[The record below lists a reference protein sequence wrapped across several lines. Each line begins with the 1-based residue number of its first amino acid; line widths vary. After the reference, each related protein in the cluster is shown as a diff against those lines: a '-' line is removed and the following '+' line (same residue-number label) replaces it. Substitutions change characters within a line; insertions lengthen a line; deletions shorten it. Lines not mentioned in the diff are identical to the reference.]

1 MPVSERSGIDD
12 PANDPPINPQRT
24 LVGSSGLIG
33 DGEGRYLL
41 VHRRADRRYW
51 PDLWDLPG
59 GTVADDEDVDDALVR
74 ELREELGVEVESFQ
88 FLDTA
93 LIKEPAS
100 GRRAAINVYAVAQLT
115 GEPANLAT
123 DEHDEIGWFT
133 PDEFAAKG
141 VLSAVNSIVR
151 QALDL
156 PIDHAAPGV
165 EHVDM
170 ESTWDDIAEH
180 YQAQAGIPT
189 DKIHYGAGTPTE
201 NELQLL
207 GDPAGKDLI
216 DVGCG
221 GAQNT
226 IAFKR
231 AGAARAL
238 GVDQSAEQLAFSQR
252 LADQEGIEIELLKAR
267 VEDLVPLPDD
277 SFDLAFSAYC
287 FQFVQDIQ
295 ATFRAVHRVLRPGG
309 RFAFCVGH
317 PAYAMFG
324 EEGYDLSKPYF
335 QRDAEFIWPF
345 DDGHVSR
352 MTVVHHTGED
362 LFDALRLAGFQVE
375 RLLEPEF
382 TEREVGNWK
391 RDVERAK
398 SIPRTIIFAARKP
411 EAT

>member
-1 MPVSERSGIDD
+1 MSTGNDD
-12 PANDPPINPQRT
+12 PRRT
-24 LVGSSGLIG
+24 LVSSVGLIA
-33 DGEGRYLL
+33 DVDGRYLL
-41 VHRRADRRYW
+41 VHRRADRPTW
-51 PDLWDLPG
+51 PDGWALPG
-59 GTVADDEDVDDALVR
+59 GSVHDDEDVDDALVR
-74 ELREELGVEVESFQ
+74 ELREEIGIEIESFQ

-93 LIKEPAS
+93 LVREPVS
-100 GRRAAINVYAVAQLT
+100 GRRAAVNVYAVSQAS
-115 GEPANLAT
+115 GEPVNLAS

-133 PDEFAAKG
+133 PDEFAANG
-141 VLSAVNSIVR
+141 VLPSIVAIVR
-151 QALDL
+151 RALDL
-156 PIDHAAPGV
+156 PLDHAVPSI
-165 EHVDM
+165 EHVEM
-170 ESTWDDIAEH
+170 ETTWDAIAEH

-207 GDPAGKDLI
+207 GDPTGKDLI

-238 GVDQSAEQLAFSQR
+238 GVDQSAEQLAYSQR
-252 LADQEGIEIELLKAR
+252 LADDEGIEIELLKAQ
-267 VEDLVPLPDD
+267 VEDLAPVPDA
-277 SFDLAFSAYC
+277 SFDIAFSAYC
-287 FQFVQDIQ
+287 FQFVQDIRS
-295 ATFRAVHRVLRPGG
+295 TFRAVYRVLRPGG
-309 RFAFCVGH
+309 RFAFCLGH

-324 EEGYDLSKPYF
+324 EEGYDMSKPYF

-352 MTVVHHTGED
+352 MTVVHHTTED

-391 RDVERAK
+391 RDVDRAK
-398 SIPRTIIFAARKP
+398 SIPRTIIFAAHKP
-411 EAT
+411 EQPGS

>member
-1 MPVSERSGIDD
+1 MLPLGAYPLDLSR
-12 PANDPPINPQRT
+12 RT
-24 LVGSSGLIG
+24 LVSSCGLIS

-41 VHRRADRRYW
+41 VHRRADGQTW
-51 PDLWDLPG
+51 PDIWDLPG
-59 GTVADDEDVDDALVR
+59 GTAEEDEDVDETLVR
-74 ELREELGVEVESFQ
+74 EMREELGIEVESFQ

-93 LIKEPAS
+93 LIEEPVS
-100 GRRAAINVYAVAQLT
+100 GRRAAVNVYSVAKST
-115 GEPANLAT
+115 GQPANLAP

-133 PDEFAAKG
+133 LDQFATQG
-141 VLSAVNSIVR
+141 VLPAVNAIVR

-156 PIDHAAPGV
+156 PTDYAVPSV

-170 ESTWDDIAEH
+170 EAKWDAIAEH
-180 YQAQAGIPT
+180 YQAQTGIRT
-189 DKIHYGAGTPTE
+189 DRIHYGAGTPTE

-207 GDPAGKDLI
+207 GDPSGKDLI

-231 AGAARAL
+231 AGVTRAL
-238 GVDQSAEQLAFSQR
+238 GVDQSGAQLAFSKR
-252 LADQEGIEIELLKAR
+252 LAAYEGVEIELLKAR
-267 VEDLVPLPDD
+267 VEDLLPLPDA
-277 SFDLAFSAYC
+277 SFDIAFSAYC

-295 ATFRAVHRVLRPGG
+295 ATFRAVYRVLRAGG
-309 RFAFCVGH
+309 RFAFCLGH

-324 EEGYDLSKPYF
+324 EEGYDLTKPYF

-345 DDGHVSR
+345 DDGYVSR
-352 MTVVHHTGED
+352 MTVVHHTSGD
-362 LFDALRLAGFQVE
+362 LFDALCLAGFQVE

-382 TEREVGNWK
+382 TEVEVGNWK
-391 RDVERAK
+391 LDVERAK

-411 EAT
+411 EISRD